1 MSRAMENL
9 HRVLSRTANHRYRR
23 FDDEGIVVLLERGEV
38 LAVNGPG
45 AFLLELWSEA
55 SSIEH
60 AAEQVAASYAV
71 EPDVAAR
78 DVSEFADE
86 MVALGVL
93 DERGP
98 A

>member
-1 MSRAMENL
+1 MVKS
-9 HRVLSRTANHRYRR
+9 HRVLSRTMNHRYRR

-38 LAVNGPG
+38 LAVNGLG

-55 SSIEH
+55 SSIER

-71 EPDVAAR
+71 ERDVAAR